1 MLRKLSVKQKVDIMN
16 IPTTIDYLTRTEN
29 SSILN
34 FLKNV
39 ILINSQI
46 DFLENEPE
54 VNMNT

>member
-1 MLRKLSVKQKVDIMN
+1 MN